1 MRNEFTTASTCAE
14 ALRNLA
20 LEGGGFAMFPRG
32 SYRPDS
38 TAWAV
43 LSLAATRSGSLDQDM
58 VESGRSRLTASQLE
72 DGRVSMSSS
81 NPESFWPTPLAV
93 LAWHGSENHAKPC
106 SHAIGFLLE
115 TSGKHWV
122 KESGSPLA
130 HDTSI
135 RGWSW
140 TENTHSWV
148 VPTALSIL
156 ALRISGF
163 GEHDRVREGIRLLM
177 DRQLP
182 SGGWNFGNT
191 LTYGK
196 ELYPQEDCTG
206 LALCALTD
214 CVSREEV
221 GKSITYLQSR
231 VMQVR
236 TPLSLGWGILGLGA
250 WGRRPGQATALV
262 SECMRRQ
269 EKYGA
274 YDTTLVSLLLLAL
287 AGKEGLLS
295 LFG

>member
-1 MRNEFTTASTCAE
+1 MVRSDLTSICTEMLKTR
-14 ALRNLA
+14 ALP
-20 LEGGGFAMFPRG
+20 EGGFAMFSG
-32 SYRPDS
+32 GLYRPDA
-38 TAWAV
+38 TVWAV
-43 LSLAATRSGSLDQDM
+43 LSLAAAGSGGRTGDM
-58 VESGRSRLTASQLE
+58 IESGRSRLTASQLE
-72 DGRVSMSSS
+72 DGRVSISSS
-81 NPESFWPTPLAV
+81 NPESFWPTPLAI
-93 LAWHGSENHAKPC
+93 LAWHGSEKHAKPR
-106 SHAIGFLLE
+106 SHAIDFLLK

-122 KESGSPLA
+122 KEYGSPLA

-135 RGWSW
+135 KGWSW

-148 VPTALSIL
+148 VPTSLSIL

-196 ELYPQEDCTG
+196 ELYPQADCTG
-206 LALCALTD
+206 LALSALAD
-214 CVSREEV
+214 CDSPGEV

-250 WGRRPGQATALV
+250 WGRRPGQATAWV
-262 SECMRRQ
+262 SECMSRQ
-269 EKYGA
+269 DKYGA
-274 YDTTLVSLLLLAL
+274 YDTTLVSLLLLAM

>member
-1 MRNEFTTASTCAE
+1 
-14 ALRNLA
+14 
-20 LEGGGFAMFPRG
+20 MFPG
-32 SYRPDS
+32 GAYRPDS

-43 LSLAATRSGSLDQDM
+43 LSLAATRSGSRDHDV

-72 DGRVSMSSS
+72 DGRVCISSS
-81 NPESFWPTPLAV
+81 NPESFWPTPLAI
-93 LAWHGSENHAKPC
+93 LAWHGSAKHAKPR
-106 SHAIGFLLE
+106 SHAIDFLVK
-115 TSGKHWV
+115 TSGKQCE
-122 KESGSPLA
+122 KEYGSPLA

-148 VPTALSIL
+148 VPTSLSIL

-182 SGGWNFGNT
+182 SGGWNYGNT
-191 LTYGK
+191 LTYEK
-196 ELYPQEDCTG
+196 ELYPETDCTG
-206 LALCALTD
+206 LALSALTD
-214 CVSREEV
+214 CVSPGEV

-236 TPLSLGWGILGLGA
+236 TPRSLGWGILGLGA
-250 WGRRPGQATALV
+250 WGRRPGQATVLV
-262 SECMRRQ
+262 SECMSRQ

-274 YDTTLVSLLLLAL
+274 YDTTLVSLLLLAS

>member
-1 MRNEFTTASTCAE
+1 MMDGSALASSCAE
-14 ALRNLA
+14 ELRSRA
-20 LEGGGFAMFPRG
+20 LEGGGFTMFPG
-32 SYRPDS
+32 GTDRPDA

-43 LSLAATRSGSLDQDM
+43 LSLAATRSGARDHD
-58 VESGRSRLTASQLE
+58 VIGSGRSRLAAGQLE
-72 DGRVSMSSS
+72 DGRVSISPSD
-81 NPESFWPTPLAV
+81 PDSFWPTPLV
-93 LAWHGSENHAKPC
+93 ILAWHGSEKHAVAR
-106 SHAIGFLLE
+106 SHAIDFLLN
-115 TSGKHWV
+115 TSGKHWAEE
-122 KESGSPLA
+122 KDSPLA

-135 RGWSW
+135 PGWSW
-140 TENTHSWV
+140 TNDTHSWV
-148 VPTALSIL
+148 EPTSLSIL

-196 ELYPQEDCTG
+196 ELYPQADCTG
-206 LALCALTD
+206 LALSALTD
-214 CVSREEV
+214 CVSPGEV

-236 TPLSLGWGILGLGA
+236 TPISLGWGILGLGA
-250 WGRRPGQATALV
+250 WGRRPGQATAWV
-262 SECMRRQ
+262 SECMSRQ
-269 EKYGA
+269 DQYGA
-274 YDTTLVSLLLLAL
+274 YDTTLVSMLLLAL